1 MKLNNIFK
9 KQSIQ
14 LWMLMRMEE
23 MLESSQAAISS
34 NLLKVPVPSDYYDEK
49 APTEIQDL
57 INMGFK
63 SSLEVRNYQEELKNR
78 KRLYLEEY
86 DRVKKHNDQITSA
99 NDEIA
104 RMKERLQFL
113 LKARK
118 VYGEDT
124 ILIPFSAFTTLLKK
138 YNLRCGTFEN
148 FIGEI
153 PKDRVQDLKNLLGV
167 KNHPKGVIELLPV
180 VKLEH
185 SSASTEYY
193 HVKRKL
199 KKFPFLRD
207 YHHYTGSMWFRSNNN
222 DEYTYTFPDGE
233 VLTQKG
239 RDVSYKIIT
248 AAYDST
254 KFFIAAPKK
263 YFKESFST
271 EKIKNPPRDK
281 DPLVCALTEHGVLVT
296 VRWGEEASDRII
308 RAFEGFNEK
317 LKSVG
322 L

>member
-1 MKLNNIFK
+1 MILGNIFK

-57 INMGFK
+57 IDMGFK

-78 KRLYLEEY
+78 KRLYQEEY
-86 DRVKKHNDQITSA
+86 DRIMKHNDQITSA

-104 RMKERLQFL
+104 KMKERLQFL
-113 LKARK
+113 LEARK

-124 ILIPFSAFTTLLKK
+124 ILIPFSAFMTLLKK

-153 PKDRVQDLKNLLGV
+153 PKDRIQDLKSLLGV
-167 KNHPKGVIELLPV
+167 KNHPKGVLELLPV
-180 VKLEH
+180 TKLEYK
-185 SSASTEYY
+185 SSSTEYY

-199 KKFPFLRD
+199 KRFPFLRD
-207 YHHYTGSMWFRSNNN
+207 YHHYTGSFWFRSNNN

-233 VLTQKG
+233 VLTQTG
-239 RDVSYKIIT
+239 RDISYRIIT
-248 AAYDST
+248 TSYDST

-271 EKIKNPPRDK
+271 KKIKTPPRDK
-281 DPLVCALTEHGVLVT
+281 DPLVCALTKYGVLVT
-296 VRWGEEASDRII
+296 VRWGEEATDRII
-308 RAFEGFNEK
+308 KAFEGFNEK
-317 LKSVG
+317 LKALG

>member
-1 MKLNNIFK
+1 MILKNIFK

-23 MLESSQAAISS
+23 MLESSQATISS
-34 NLLKVPVPSDYYDEK
+34 NLLKLPIPSDYYDEE
-49 APTEIQDL
+49 APTEIQEL
-57 INMGFK
+57 IKMGFENT
-63 SSLEVRNYQEELKNR
+63 LDVRNYQEELENR
-78 KRLYLEEY
+78 KRLYREEY

-99 NDEIA
+99 NDEIEK
-104 RMKERLQFL
+104 MKERLQFL

-124 ILIPFSAFTTLLKK
+124 ILIPFSAFMTLLKK

-167 KNHPKGVIELLPV
+167 QNHPKGVIELLPV

-185 SSASTEYY
+185 SSNTTEYY
-193 HVKRKL
+193 HVRRKL
-199 KKFPFLRD
+199 KKFPFLRES
-207 YHHYTGSMWFRSNNN
+207 YKNPTYWWRPSPN
-222 DEYTYTFPDGE
+222 DDFTYVFPDGE
-233 VLTQKG
+233 ILTQRERG
-239 RDVSYKIIT
+239 SSYKIKT
-248 AAYDST
+248 ELQGT

-271 EKIKNPPRDK
+271 EKIKTPPRGK
-281 DPLVCALTEHGVLVT
+281 DPLVCALTKHGVLVT

-308 RAFEGFNEK
+308 KAFEGFNEK
-317 LKSVG
+317 LKALG

>member
-1 MKLNNIFK
+1 MILEKVFK

-34 NLLKVPVPSDYYDEK
+34 NLLKVPVPSDYYDGET
-49 APTEIQDL
+49 PTEIQDL

-78 KRLYLEEY
+78 KRLYQEEY

-99 NDEIA
+99 KEEIA
-104 RMKERLQFL
+104 KMKERLQFL
-113 LKARK
+113 LEARK
-118 VYGEDT
+118 IYGEDT
-124 ILIPFSAFTTLLKK
+124 ILIPFSAFMTLLKK

-167 KNHPKGVIELLPV
+167 QNHPRGVIELLPV

-185 SSASTEYY
+185 SSTSTEYY

-199 KKFPFLRD
+199 KKFPFLRER
-207 YHHYTGSMWFRSNNN
+207 HHSPGSYWWRTSL
-222 DEYTYTFPDGE
+222 DSEYTYVFPDGE
-233 VLTQKG
+233 TLTQKE
-239 RDVSYKIIT
+239 RNSSYKIKT
-248 AAYDST
+248 ELQGT
-254 KFFIAAPKK
+254 KFFIVAPKK

-271 EKIKNPPRDK
+271 KKIKNPPRDK
-281 DPLVCALTEHGVLVT
+281 DPLVCALTKHGVLVT
-296 VRWGEEASDRII
+296 IRWGEEASDRII

>member
-1 MKLNNIFK
+1 MILNNIFK

-34 NLLKVPVPSDYYDEK
+34 NLLKVPVPSDYYDEE
-49 APTEIQDL
+49 APTEIQEL
-57 INMGFK
+57 IDMGFK

-78 KRLYLEEY
+78 KRLYQEEY
-86 DRVKKHNDQITSA
+86 NRVKKHNDQITSA
-99 NDEIA
+99 KEEVA
-104 RMKERLQFL
+104 KMKERLQFL
-113 LKARK
+113 LKARE

-124 ILIPFSAFTTLLKK
+124 ILIPFSAFMTLLKK

-167 KNHPKGVIELLPV
+167 QNHPKGVIELLPV
-180 VKLEH
+180 VKLEYK
-185 SSASTEYY
+185 SSSVEYF

-199 KKFPFLRD
+199 KRFPFLRER
-207 YHHYTGSMWFRSNNN
+207 YHYQGSYWWRTGLN
-222 DEYTYTFPDGE
+222 DDYTYVFPDGE
-233 VLTQKG
+233 TLTKKE
-239 RDVSYKIIT
+239 RDSSYKIKTGIQR
-248 AAYDST
+248 T

-271 EKIKNPPRDK
+271 EKIKTPPRDK

>member
-1 MKLNNIFK
+1 MILSNIFK

-49 APTEIQDL
+49 APTDIQDL

-78 KRLYLEEY
+78 KRLYQEEY
-86 DRVKKHNDQITSA
+86 DRVMKHNDQITSA
-99 NDEIA
+99 NDEIEK
-104 RMKERLQFL
+104 MKERLQFL
-113 LKARK
+113 LEARK

-124 ILIPFSAFTTLLKK
+124 ILIPFSAFMTLLKK

-180 VKLEH
+180 TKLEYK
-185 SSASTEYY
+185 SASIEYY

-199 KKFPFLRD
+199 KKFPFLRERNHSSL
-207 YHHYTGSMWFRSNNN
+207 YWWRTSGS
-222 DEYTYTFPDGE
+222 DTYTYTFPDGE
-233 VLTQKG
+233 VLTQTESSM
-239 RDVSYKIIT
+239 SYEIKT
-248 AAYDST
+248 NSQKT
-254 KFFIAAPKK
+254 NFFIAAPKK

-281 DPLVCALTEHGVLVT
+281 DPLVCALTKYGVLVT
-296 VRWGEEASDRII
+296 VRWGEEATDRII
-308 RAFEGFNEK
+308 QAFEGFNER

>member
-1 MKLNNIFK
+1 MILNNVFR

-34 NLLKVPVPSDYYDEK
+34 NLLKLPKPSDYYDKE

-57 INMGFK
+57 IDMGFT
-63 SSLEVRNYQEELKNR
+63 STVEVRNYQEELNNK
-78 KRLYLEEY
+78 KRLYQEEY

-99 NDEIA
+99 NNEIA
-104 RMKERLQFL
+104 EMKERLQFL

-118 VYGEDT
+118 IYGEDT
-124 ILIPFSAFTTLLKK
+124 ILIPFSAFMTLLRK
-138 YNLRCGTFEN
+138 YNLTCGTFEN

-167 KNHPKGVIELLPV
+167 KNHPKGVLELLPV
-180 VKLEH
+180 TKLEYK
-185 SSASTEYY
+185 SSSTEYY

-207 YHHYTGSMWFRSNNN
+207 YHHYTGTFWFRSSNN

-233 VLTQKG
+233 VLTQTG
-239 RDVSYKIIT
+239 RNVSYRIIT

-263 YFKESFST
+263 YFKERFST

-281 DPLVCALTEHGVLVT
+281 DPLVCALTKHGVLVT

-308 RAFEGFNEK
+308 HAFEGFNEK
-317 LKSVG
+317 LKALG

>member
-1 MKLNNIFK
+1 MILNNIFK

-23 MLESSQAAISS
+23 MLESSQATISS
-34 NLLKVPVPSDYYDEK
+34 NLLKVPVSSDYYDEK
-49 APTEIQDL
+49 APTDIQDL

-63 SSLEVRNYQEELKNR
+63 STLEVRNYQEELKNR
-78 KRLYLEEY
+78 KRLYQEEY
-86 DRVKKHNDQITSA
+86 DRVKRHNDQITSA
-99 NDEIA
+99 KDEVA
-104 RMKERLQFL
+104 KMKERLQFL
-113 LKARK
+113 LEARK

-124 ILIPFSAFTTLLKK
+124 ILIPTAAFMTLLKK

-153 PKDRVQDLKNLLGV
+153 PKDRIQDLKNLLGV
-167 KNHPKGVIELLPV
+167 KNHPKGVLELLPV
-180 VKLEH
+180 TKLEYKS
-185 SSASTEYY
+185 SSAEYY

-207 YHHYTGSMWFRSNNN
+207 YHHYTGSSWFRSNNN

-233 VLTQKG
+233 VLTQTG
-239 RDVSYKIIT
+239 RDISYRIIT
-248 AAYDST
+248 TAYDST

-281 DPLVCALTEHGVLVT
+281 DPLVCALTKYGVLVT
-296 VRWGEEASDRII
+296 VRWGVEASDRII
-308 RAFEGFNEK
+308 QAFEGFNEK
-317 LKSVG
+317 LKALG

>member
-1 MKLNNIFK
+1 MILEKVFK

-34 NLLKVPVPSDYYDEK
+34 NLLKVPVPSDYYDGE

-78 KRLYLEEY
+78 KRLYSEELA
-86 DRVKKHNDQITSA
+86 RVMKHNDQITSA
-99 NDEIA
+99 
-104 RMKERLQFL
+104 KEEVAKIKEGLQFL
-113 LKARK
+113 LEARK

-124 ILIPFSAFTTLLKK
+124 ILIPFSAFMTLLKK

-167 KNHPKGVIELLPV
+167 KNHPKGVLELLPV
-180 VKLEH
+180 TKLEYK
-185 SSASTEYY
+185 SSSTEYY

-199 KKFPFLRD
+199 KRFPFLRD
-207 YHHYTGSMWFRSNNN
+207 YHHHTGPMWFRSSNN

-233 VLTQKG
+233 VLTQTG
-239 RDVSYKIIT
+239 RDISYRIT
-248 AAYDST
+248 AAAYDST

-271 EKIKNPPRDK
+271 EKIKTPPRDK

>member
-1 MKLNNIFK
+1 MTLKNIFK

-14 LWMLMRMEE
+14 LWMLMRMEK
-23 MLESSQAAISS
+23 MLESSQATISS
-34 NLLKVPVPSDYYDEK
+34 NLLKLPVPSDYYDEE
-49 APTEIQDL
+49 APTEVQEL
-57 INMGFK
+57 IDMGFGNT
-63 SSLEVRNYQEELKNR
+63 LDVRNYQEELENR
-78 KRLYLEEY
+78 KRLYREEY

-99 NDEIA
+99 REEVA
-104 RMKERLQFL
+104 KMKERLQFL
-113 LKARK
+113 LEARK

-124 ILIPFSAFTTLLKK
+124 ILIPFSAFMTLLKK

-167 KNHPKGVIELLPV
+167 QNHPKGVIELLPV

-185 SSASTEYY
+185 SSSTTEYY
-193 HVKRKL
+193 HVRRKL
-199 KKFPFLRD
+199 KKFPFLRES
-207 YHHYTGSMWFRSNNN
+207 YHSSDPGWWSTRR
-222 DEYTYTFPDGE
+222 DDTYTYAFPDGE
-233 VLTQKG
+233 ILTQKERG
-239 RDVSYKIIT
+239 SSYKIKT
-248 AAYDST
+248 KLHGT

-271 EKIKNPPRDK
+271 EKIKTPPRDK

-308 RAFEGFNEK
+308 KAFEGFNEK
-317 LKSVG
+317 LKALG